1 MKMIGIGW
9 ANRGMNFLGALFEL
23 PPRGFSDEVL
33 FPQTKRQA
41 WTYRKNRLFHRQN
54 VLLHSL
60 HVELVLA
67 LVGREELSARSD
79 LGNLRRAFDDDR
91 FVRVL
96 CAYDAVGIRCQVARL
111 ARFASCAEQE
121 APILPQAP
129 HHHGVRQAV
138 GLDGSD
144 PVGMRSLQVLLGP
157 SPRQ

>member
-1 MKMIGIGW
+1 MK
-9 ANRGMNFLGALFEL
+9 LQSALFEL
-23 PPRGFSDEVL
+23 PTRGLSHEVL
-33 FPQTKRQA
+33 FPQTKRQT
-41 WTYRKNRLFHRQN
+41 WTHCKNRLFHRQN

-79 LGNLRRAFDDDR
+79 LGNLRPAFDNDG

-96 CAYDAVGIRCQVARL
+96 CAYDAVGILCQVARL

-129 HHHGVRQAV
+129 YHHGVR
-138 GLDGSD
+138 
-144 PVGMRSLQVLLGP
+144 
-157 SPRQ
+157 